1 MITRRNGAC
10 VAGAPALERRNRA
23 ALSGA
28 RRCLLVCGWLLTTPA
43 ALAEAPSTP
52 PAKPASSGSSTTP
65 APAIKPAAPVSTT
78 RPDVPAVPREAGSV
92 GSGPAKKIQAAP
104 PPLDLAA
111 LEKRLRETDAVGVFT
126 KLTLKNQVDDLL
138 DRFRAFYQGHL
149 KGSLAQLRQPY
160 DLLLMKTIAVVQ
172 DGDPEL
178 AGTIASSREA
188 IWEVLADRE
197 KLAALESGV

>member
-1 MITRRNGAC
+1 MQ
-10 VAGAPALERRNRA
+10 
-23 ALSGA
+23 
-28 RRCLLVCGWLLTTPA
+28 
-43 ALAEAPSTP
+43 
-52 PAKPASSGSSTTP
+52 

-78 RPDVPAVPREAGSV
+78 KPEVPGVSSEADSV
-92 GSGPAKKIQAAP
+92 GSGSAKKIPSAP

-138 DRFRAFYQGHL
+138 DRFRAFYQGRL

-172 DGDPEL
+172 DGDPGL
-178 AGTIASSREA
+178 ASTIASSREA
-188 IWEVLADRE
+188 IWEVLVDRE
-197 KLAALESGV
+197 KFAALESGV